1 MNKFLLNFCCG
12 KQWEVGI
19 AFYCKVFCLLNYL
32 IFFSDEVK
40 FNYYLHFRI
49 QYCTQEIIVFREDLV
64 NKMCRN
70 CIRFPSSNL
79 DIPNH
84 VS

>member
-1 MNKFLLNFCCG
+1 MALYH
-12 KQWEVGI
+12 EI
-19 AFYCKVFCLLNYL
+19 FCLLNYL
-32 IFFSDEVK
+32 MFIIFSPEEVK
-40 FNYYLHFRI
+40 FNYCFHFRI

-70 CIRFPSSNL
+70 CVRFPSSNL